1 MPIRG
6 AARFREPARFEVRS
20 GDADQF
26 GNPATRWQP
35 YATRPV
41 ELIQTPANESLEGG
55 VLQSHTRARLRV
67 RKDTLMSGLP
77 TDARVQVRGR
87 YWSIV
92 SVADLTWT
100 EPQNRKVLEFAVDAG
115 VAT

>member
-20 GDADQF
+20 GDADRF
-26 GNPATRWQP
+26 GNPDTRWMW
-35 YATRPV
+35 YGDRPV
-41 ELIQTPANESLEGG
+41 ELVQTPANESLEGG

-67 RKDTLMSGLP
+67 RKDAALVALP
-77 TDARVQVRGR
+77 TDARVKVRGR

-92 SVADLTWT
+92 SLADLTWT
-100 EPQNRKVLEFAVDAG
+100 EPQNRNVLEFTVDAG